1 MLRLLEEHSSGAT
14 AGKGPSAEMRRFSFG
29 ICVVTAPPLHSNNGH
44 ARGRANQVTRTA
56 NEQVTG
62 AGLSENL
69 RSVER
74 QNGGHLLHT
83 GI

>member
-1 MLRLLEEHSSGAT
+1 MLRLFEEQVNGAT
-14 AGKGPSAEMRRFSFG
+14 AGKGPSAEMRRFSVG
-29 ICVVTAPPLHSNNGH
+29 ICVATVPPLHSNNGH

-62 AGLSENL
+62 PGLSENP

-83 GI
+83 EI